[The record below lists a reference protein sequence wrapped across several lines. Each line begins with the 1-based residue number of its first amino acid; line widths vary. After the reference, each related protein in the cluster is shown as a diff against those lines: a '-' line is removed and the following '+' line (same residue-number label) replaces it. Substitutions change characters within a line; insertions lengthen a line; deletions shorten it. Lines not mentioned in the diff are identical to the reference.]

1 MIIVEVY
8 SFHIY
13 RILTLLQ
20 FLCNWLWI
28 LQFFF
33 YFQIYIHWFVLCVLL
48 VRKMFLKCQL
58 VYWYNWSHLQH
69 QWWRLHHMCHMCD
82 STYGYICYWIY
93 GWTWVIWHLYLMN
106 AFIVYTSSTWLLV
119 FSWCQRFQE
128 LVVC

>member
-1 MIIVEVY
+1 
-8 SFHIY
+8 
-13 RILTLLQ
+13 
-20 FLCNWLWI
+20 
-28 LQFFF
+28 
-33 YFQIYIHWFVLCVLL
+33 
-48 VRKMFLKCQL
+48 
-58 VYWYNWSHLQH
+58 
-69 QWWRLHHMCHMCD
+69 LHHMCHMCD